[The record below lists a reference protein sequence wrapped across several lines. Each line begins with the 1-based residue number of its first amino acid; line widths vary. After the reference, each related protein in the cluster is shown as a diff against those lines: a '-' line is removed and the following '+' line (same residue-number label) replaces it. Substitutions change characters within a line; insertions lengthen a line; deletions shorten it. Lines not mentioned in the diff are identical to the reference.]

1 MTFNILYSFPKEGN
15 DAYSFKTNKD
25 HLIGIGGFAYVFR
38 AIRKH
43 DQQVLAI
50 KRSRDQL
57 DLLDD
62 SIQQAMKEE
71 IRLMKEN
78 PHPFIV
84 KVIDNFLDNAGHL
97 CMI

>member
-1 MTFNILYSFPKEGN
+1 M
-15 DAYSFKTNKD
+15 
-25 HLIGIGGFAYVFR
+25 GGFAYVFR
-38 AIRKH
+38 ATRKH
-43 DQQVLAI
+43 DQKELAI

-57 DLLDD
+57 DLLED

-71 IRLMKEN
+71 IRLMKDN

-84 KVIDNFLDNAGHL
+84 KVIDDFIDNAGHL